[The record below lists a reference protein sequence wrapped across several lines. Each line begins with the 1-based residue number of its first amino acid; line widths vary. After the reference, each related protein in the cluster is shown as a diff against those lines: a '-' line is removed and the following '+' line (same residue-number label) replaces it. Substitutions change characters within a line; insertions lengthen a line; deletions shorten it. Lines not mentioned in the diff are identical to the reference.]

1 MPIKLNKYFKI
12 ILTLSLAVLF
22 LFGGFDIVRQSVFA
36 QTESDAIG
44 VRVLANPHHFSPL
57 AWYLDQGFKG
67 NPTVLTVDGYDAIQ
81 DGRTVY
87 VNVANIDDSGTLYT
101 NIYLISY
108 TQDAKP
114 ETVQIFN
121 KILSKW
127 KFNTNLTST
136 GKCFNQSDVNEVC
149 LADADCS
156 GGGFCDSE

>member
-1 MPIKLNKYFKI
+1 MPKSLKHYFKI
-12 ILTLSLAVLF
+12 TLGLCLVGLF
-22 LFGGFDIVRQSVFA
+22 LFGAINFERKDAQA

-67 NPTVLTVDGYDAIQ
+67 NPTALTVDGYDAIQ

-114 ETVQIFN
+114 ETIQIFN